1 MSKYR
6 RLDFSKLQF
15 AETPVSYED
24 AVKNAAPFVISE
36 DMPNRKQELRITK
49 AEKDYEKHCI
59 RLEIVS

>member
-24 AVKNAAPFVISE
+24 AVKNATPFEVPK
-36 DMPNRKQELRITK
+36 DVLNHKQELQVTK
-49 AEKDYEKHCI
+49 AEKDYKKHCI
-59 RLEIVS
+59 RLEIAG

>member
-24 AVKNAAPFVISE
+24 AIKNIMPFEISE
-36 DMPNRKQELRITK
+36 KMLNCKQELKITK

-59 RLEIVS
+59 RLEIAG